1 MRRSILVTGLV
12 ALTVACGGQNDDA
25 APVPL
30 TGPTAPSVGTPP
42 STPPPALRLDGP
54 ITFAGLSRGSAVT
67 GYEESGVTLQ
77 VVSGAWEVADTYG
90 NPPPFVQFRVAGGET
105 VSGTLQFSAGGATF
119 SFRSVDVYASTTP
132 IPYTI
137 AGLRGGAEVLTL
149 SGTVPNTFGQFR
161 TVSGGEPV
169 TIDTLRITLT
179 NRAAPCCANPMG
191 IDNLLLA
198 K

>member
-1 MRRSILVTGLV
+1 MKRSTLALGLV
-12 ALTVACGGQNDDA
+12 WLIVACAGQHDDA
-25 APVPL
+25 TRVPL
-30 TGPTAPSVGTPP
+30 TSPTAPSADAPP
-42 STPPPALRLDGP
+42 ATPPPALQLDGP
-54 ITFAGLSRGSAVT
+54 ITFAGLSKGAVVT

-77 VVSGAWEVADTYG
+77 VINGAWEASDSYG
-90 NPPPFVQFRVAGGET
+90 NPAPFVQFRVAGGDT
-105 VSGTLQFSAGGATF
+105 GSGTLQFNAGGATF
-119 SFRSVDVYASTTP
+119 TFRSVDVYASTTP

-137 AGLRGGAEVLTL
+137 AGLRSGAEVVSL

-161 TVSGGEPV
+161 TVAGGEPV

>member
-1 MRRSILVTGLV
+1 MTRSLLAAGLIV
-12 ALTVACGGQNDDA
+12 ITVACAGQSDEA
-25 APVPL
+25 SPVPL
-30 TGPTAPSVGTPP
+30 TGPTAPSAGSPP
-42 STPPPALRLDGP
+42 STPPPALQLDGP
-54 ITFAGLSRGSAVT
+54 ITFAGLSKGAGVT

-77 VVSGAWEVADTYG
+77 VMSGTWEVSDTYG
-90 NPPPFVQFRVAGGET
+90 NPQPFVQFRVAGGET
-105 VSGTLQFSAGGATF
+105 VAGTLQFSAGGATF

-137 AGLRGGAEVLTL
+137 AGLRGDAEVLSL
-149 SGTVPNTFGQFR
+149 GGTVSNTFGRFQ
-161 TVSGGEPV
+161 TVAAGEPV